1 MLFQR
6 NANRASAA
14 IYVQEDL
21 EPEPRGTVPTTCEVK
36 SRQRPALRNQTSI
49 VSVSES
55 VTEMLQSLVE
65 LQQKA
70 ALQSN
75 ALHNLKS
82 RALASASPS
91 KSLLEEIETH
101 HIDMERTLAI
111 LIAFGCK
118 GSSVAMRAKEEL
130 KFKLGSDIE
139 DIKHLRGVLINGS
152 TSGLPISRCKVIDVH
167 KMGEVLDC

>member
-1 MLFQR
+1 
-6 NANRASAA
+6 
-14 IYVQEDL
+14 
-21 EPEPRGTVPTTCEVK
+21 
-36 SRQRPALRNQTSI
+36 
-49 VSVSES
+49 
-55 VTEMLQSLVE
+55 MLQSLVE

-101 HIDMERTLAI
+101 HIDMERTLAV

-118 GSSVAMRAKEEL
+118 GSSMAMRAKEEL